1 MAMRSGRTVAVDLH
15 PGSTVKVVAM
25 TAPTTGPTVPNHH
38 GDHPGFSGVPGLVAG
53 LTMVLGRRQVARL
66 AADLAGL
73 RPGQHV
79 VDVGCGPGAAVRVA
93 ASRGATVTGV
103 DPAAVMLGMAR
114 WLTRGRTSVTFVEGT
129 AASLPLG
136 DASADVVW
144 SIATV
149 HHWPEIEAGLAEVRR
164 VLVEGGT
171 FLVVERGTD
180 PSATGLATH
189 GWTDLQ
195 AEVFGAA
202 CRTAG
207 FASVD
212 VAGHR
217 AGRSTQLVVTATR

>member
-1 MAMRSGRTVAVDLH
+1 
-15 PGSTVKVVAM
+15 M

-53 LTMVLGRRQVARL
+53 LTMVLGRREVARL

-79 VDVGCGPGAAVRVA
+79 VDVGCGPGAAVRMA
-93 ASRGATVTGV
+93 ATRGATVTGV
-103 DPAAVMLGMAR
+103 DPAPVMLGMAR
-114 WLTRGRTSVTFVEGT
+114 RLTRGRPPVTWVEGT

-149 HHWPEIEAGLAEVRR
+149 HHWPDIEAGLAEVRR
-164 VLVEGGT
+164 VLVDGGV
-171 FLVVERGTD
+171 FLAVERRTD
-180 PSATGLATH
+180 PTATGLATH
-189 GWTDLQ
+189 GWTDVQ
-195 AEVFGAA
+195 AEAFAAA
-202 CRTAG
+202 CRAAG

-212 VAGHR
+212 VEGRR
-217 AGRSTQLVVTATR
+217 AGRSTQLVAMARGDRGAHPGTTCAGSVRRDEVR